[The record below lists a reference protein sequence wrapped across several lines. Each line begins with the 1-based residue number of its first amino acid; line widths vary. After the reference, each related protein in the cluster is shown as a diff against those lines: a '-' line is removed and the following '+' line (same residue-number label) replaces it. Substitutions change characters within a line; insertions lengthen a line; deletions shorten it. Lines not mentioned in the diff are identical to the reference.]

1 MNLPQMAVK
10 RPVATSTILV
20 LILVIGLVS
29 LYQSPLDLLPD
40 IQPPVLAVITV
51 FPGSSPQETLE
62 LVTKPIEDAVAAVS
76 GLTGITSFSQ
86 ENLSL
91 IVLSLDWGMDVKR
104 LREDIGV
111 RMELL
116 SFPDGVQRPVLL
128 EFDPTLL
135 PIMQV
140 SASGAADSV
149 SLTAWLEDNAV
160 PRIES
165 LTGVASV
172 QLEGGAQED
181 LFIRISPDQMAEYE
195 VSFEQIAGI
204 IRASLIDLPAGIVDL
219 EDRQVRI
226 RFLGRY
232 DDYALLEDLVVGF
245 KVDQDR
251 LEDMLGE
258 EIDIN
263 LNQALAGRGDLFS
276 DFSGGPGEVPVR
288 DIYWDD
294 IFDFSDVSVSNSELS
309 LPLAGQGR
317 QQDEDELDAALFL
330 LTVNPAIEYD
340 RDSGRLI
347 FNFSTLGRLNLPG
360 STARLADI
368 WLPGQAVWDN
378 GYLIIPLDQAKIERF
393 SLTEEQLNAL
403 AASNKLVARA
413 NPNHVLLTFQENWD
427 TARREPL
434 LSVPDYAAWLEN
446 MQQQVDR
453 GIGSASQ
460 QLEENLTDLAIAL
473 VLSSMSPGSSPYGDF
488 DFGDDFPII
497 PISLAMLGEV
507 RQDTY
512 EPTMFSRY
520 NQQPSISMSIQ
531 KEGGANTVLVA
542 RQVRAELDRLMNEN
556 ESGPGGVTYNTI
568 FDQAEEIERA
578 LADLALSL
586 VGGALLAIAVLILFL
601 KNWRTTMFIAISI
614 PAAVITTF
622 TLLYFTDITINL
634 MTLGGLA
641 LAAGMLVDNAIV
653 VSENIFRHYQMG
665 KAPADAAIAGAA
677 EVSGAITAST
687 LTTVSVFFPVVF
699 LSGLAG
705 QLFWEFALTVACA
718 ILASLVMALTV
729 IPLLASRSLGR
740 QREEERVVPNRK
752 RRLPE
757 YRHLVE
763 MAVRHPWWVLILVLL
778 FVGIGVYGYFT
789 LGSELFPSPDESA
802 FTIDVTLPPGSTL
815 GATDKLVTGFEQILA
830 EREEITSFSS
840 NVGSSGFMG
849 LARGGGASNRGRIR
863 VEVDPAKIGELDTI
877 IEETRAEMESLHAD
891 AQLNFSRISL
901 LESAGLETSLDL
913 VLSGSNLTRVTE
925 LTEEAVDL
933 LATHPDF
940 TDISSSLEESRPEVH
955 VILDHGLAL
964 QKGVTLV
971 QVATA
976 VRQALEGIPV
986 SRVETGDGI
995 LNIVL
1000 GYSQA
1005 EIKTIEDLKNIG
1017 FYSPGGEY
1025 LRLGQVAELRE
1036 AFGPQSIPRE
1046 NQQVVGRISIN
1057 YGSLDLGSATDQAL
1071 TLLEEI
1077 TLPAGYKFD
1086 VSGSSD
1092 IMGDVLSELRL
1103 VLVVAALLVYLVMA
1117 AQFESLLHPFIIVCS
1132 LPLAYT
1138 GAVIGLIIT
1147 GNAVSVPALIG
1158 VVVLSGILVNDGI
1171 IMVDFINQQ
1180 RRIHGLPLREA
1191 IIEGAS
1197 ARLRPILMT
1206 TATTVLG
1213 LVPLA
1218 IGFGEGSQLQAP
1230 MAITIIGGQITGTLL
1245 LLLAI
1250 PSIYRVLTRDKIVAG
1265 TAEISAPAEDAGAIE
1280 GPVKVKFPSGL
1291 IYRLLI
1297 ILIVVVLVI
1306 VIAVAA
1312 GQDWLNIVR

>member
-1 MNLPQMAVK
+1 MNLPQLAVK

-76 GLTGITSFSQ
+76 GLTGITSFSE

-135 PIMQV
+135 PIMQI
-140 SASGAADSV
+140 SASGADDPV
-149 SLTAWLEDNAV
+149 SLTAWLEDNAI
-160 PRIES
+160 PRLES

-172 QLEGGAQED
+172 QIEGGAQED
-181 LFIRISPDQMAEYE
+181 LFIRISPEQMAAYE

-204 IRASLIDLPAGIVDL
+204 IRASLVDLPAGIIDL
-219 EDRQVRI
+219 GDRQVRI
-226 RFLGRY
+226 RFLGRFE
-232 DDYALLEDLVVGF
+232 DYSMLEDLIVGF
-245 KVDQDR
+245 KVDQDK
-251 LEDMLGE
+251 LEEMLGE

-276 DFSGGPGEVPVR
+276 GFAGGPGEVPVR
-288 DIYWDD
+288 EVYWDD
-294 IFDFSDVSVSNSELS
+294 IFDFSGGSVTETELS
-309 LPLAGQGR
+309 LPLTGQWR
-317 QQDEDELDAALFL
+317 QDEDELDAILFL

-340 RDSGRLI
+340 RSSASLK

-360 STARLADI
+360 SAARLADV
-368 WLPGQAVWDN
+368 WLPAQAVWDD
-378 GYLIIPLDQAKIERF
+378 GYLIIPLDQARIDSY
-393 SLTEEQLNAL
+393 SLTAEQLDAL
-403 AASNKLVARA
+403 AAENPLVARA
-413 NPNHVLLTFQENWD
+413 NPNHVLLTLRENWD
-427 TARREPL
+427 STRREPL
-434 LSVPDYAAWLEN
+434 LSIPDYGAWLEN

-453 GIGSASQ
+453 GIGSASR
-460 QLEENLTDLAIAL
+460 QLEEGLTDLAIAM
-473 VLSSMSPGSSPYGDF
+473 VLSSISPGSSPYGDF
-488 DFGDDFPII
+488 DFDDDFPIV
-497 PISLAMLGEV
+497 PISLDMLGEV
-507 RQDTY
+507 RLDIY

-542 RQVRAELDRLMNEN
+542 RQVRDELDRLMNEN
-556 ESGPGGVTYNTI
+556 VSDTAGVTYNTI

-586 VGGALLAIAVLILFL
+586 VGGAFLAIAVLILFL

-653 VSENIFRHYQMG
+653 VSENIFRHFQMG
-665 KAPADAAIAGAA
+665 KKPADAAIEGAA

-687 LTTVSVFFPVVF
+687 LTTISVFFPVVF

-729 IPLLASRSLGR
+729 IPLLASRSLGVK
-740 QREEERVVPNRK
+740 QIEKKAGQSGK

-757 YRHLVE
+757 YRHLVG
-763 MAVRHPWWVLILVLL
+763 MAVQHPWWVLILALL

-802 FTIDVTLPPGSTL
+802 FTIDVNLPPGSTL
-815 GATDKLVTGFEQILA
+815 DSTDNLVRSFEQILA
-830 EREEITSFSS
+830 EKEEITSISS
-840 NVGSSGFMG
+840 SVGSSGFMG

-863 VEVDPAKIGELDTI
+863 VEVAPAYFGELDLI
-877 IEETRAEMESLHAD
+877 IEESRADMEKLQGD
-891 AQLNFSRISL
+891 AQLNFSKLSL

-913 VLSGSNLTRVTE
+913 VLSGSNLVRVIE
-925 LTEEAVDL
+925 LTGEAVDL
-933 LATHPDF
+933 LAAHPDF
-940 TDISSSLEESRPEVH
+940 TDVTSSLEDSRPEVH
-955 VILDHGLAL
+955 VLLDHGLAL

-986 SRVETGDGI
+986 SRIETGEGI

-1000 GYSQA
+1000 GYSKA
-1005 EIKTIEDLKNIG
+1005 EIKTLDDLTNIG

-1025 LRLGQVAELRE
+1025 LRLEQVAELRE

-1057 YGSLDLGSATDQAL
+1057 YSNLDLGTATDEAF
-1071 TLLEEI
+1071 TLLEEMN
-1077 TLPAGYKFD
+1077 LPEGYKFN

-1103 VLVVAALLVYLVMA
+1103 VLIVASLLVYLVMA

-1147 GNAVSVPALIG
+1147 GNNVSVPALIG

-1230 MAITIIGGQITGTLL
+1230 MAVTIIGGQITGTLL

-1250 PSIYRVLTRDKIVAG
+1250 PSIYRVLTGETKTTGADL
-1265 TAEISAPAEDAGAIE
+1265 SAAPGEVIIQRE
-1280 GPVKVKFPSGL
+1280 EPLRIKRSSGL
-1291 IYRLLI
+1291 FFRLLI
-1297 ILIVVVLVI
+1297 ILIVAALVI
-1306 VIAVAA
+1306 AIALTA
-1312 GQDWLNIVR
+1312 GQDWLNIIH